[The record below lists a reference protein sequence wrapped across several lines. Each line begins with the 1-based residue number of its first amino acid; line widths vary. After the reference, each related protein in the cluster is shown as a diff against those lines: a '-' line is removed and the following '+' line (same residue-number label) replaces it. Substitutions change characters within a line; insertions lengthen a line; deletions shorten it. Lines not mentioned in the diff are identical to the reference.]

1 MSESSTA
8 VTTVPRKSDR
18 TVQNC
23 TPDRL
28 ILRGDDDAVLVLS
41 PLERDRVLSDEEF
54 RPFALGKLVERGVL
68 HIRNDRD
75 ERTKRVHTV
84 LGLIPMALVVYIVA
98 GIVLSDAG
106 RTYWMGAP
114 AGIAL
119 ALGVLAWLAY
129 RGMEAT
135 SQAVV
140 QAASLLVAVIIAIGL
155 PAAVIYM
162 FGGQAL
168 IGDDEMR
175 LALLGRGL
183 QLLFIATAALLPA
196 LLYYL
201 FDRHQ
206 LATLRE
212 RFEQQIFRFDREVK
226 TLGDVRARY
235 GRQMAEIFGRDD
247 GLGQRRLRRAKRWP
261 IQVATLAITLGWLL
275 VLVPVNAADAPPVIT
290 DGDAL
295 LALFMPRSHPVVF
308 GFLGAYFFA
317 LLTVLHR
324 YVRRDLKPS
333 AYATITVRVFIAV
346 IIGWVAAELLTPD
359 VASVLAFFAGIVPES
374 GVAVAH
380 EIFRSR
386 VGTFRILPDS
396 YEEKHPLT
404 RLEGISFYDL
414 ARLEDEGLTNVQS
427 IAHHDLIDLMIET
440 RIPVPRIID
449 WVDQAILYLHVH
461 RMQEEGDDWMK
472 RLNGLGIRNATDLI
486 RVHNAATGP
495 DGASSSTP
503 VSLDDLLADPDGSP
517 HPRLVGRLHALV
529 ACIQDD
535 EWLAN
540 VNHWREGRPVRE
552 LEIDARHT
560 SGPVPTEERPL
571 PEVPAAQLV

>member
-1 MSESSTA
+1 MSEPSTDA
-8 VTTVPRKSDR
+8 VTAVPRKSNV

-28 ILRGDDDAVLVLS
+28 ILEGDGDAVLVLS
-41 PLERDRVLSDEEF
+41 PLERDRVLSEDEV
-54 RPFALGKLVERGVL
+54 RPFALGKLVERGILTV
-68 HIRNDRD
+68 RRD
-75 ERTKRVHTV
+75 SDDRTKVMHTV
-84 LGLIPMALVVYIVA
+84 LGLLPMGFVIYVVA
-98 GIVLSDAG
+98 GIVISDAG
-106 RTYWMGAP
+106 RTYWLGAP
-114 AGIAL
+114 AGFAL
-119 ALGVLAWLAY
+119 ALGVFAWLVA
-129 RGMEAT
+129 RGGEAA
-135 SQAVV
+135 SQALV
-140 QAASLLVAVIIAIGL
+140 QAMSLFVAVLLAIGL
-155 PAAVIYM
+155 PVVVIYM

-168 IGDDEMR
+168 VGDDEMR

-235 GRQMAEIFGRDD
+235 GRQMEEIFGRDD
-247 GLGQRRLRRAKRWP
+247 GRGERRLRRAKRWP
-261 IQVATLAITLGWLL
+261 IQVATLVITLGWLL
-275 VLVPVNAADAPPVIT
+275 VLMPVNAAGAPPAIT

-295 LALFMPRSHPVVF
+295 LALFTPGSHPVVF

-324 YVRRDLKPS
+324 YVRRDLKPA

-346 IIGWVAAELLTPD
+346 IIGWVAAELVTPGL
-359 VASVLAFFAGIVPES
+359 ASAFAFFAGIVPES

-380 EIFRSR
+380 EFFRSR

-427 IAHHDLIDLMIET
+427 IAHHDIIDLMIET

-472 RLNGLGIRNATDLI
+472 RLHGLGIRNATDLL
-486 RVHNAATGP
+486 RVHEAATG

-517 HPRLVGRLHALV
+517 RPRRVGQLHALV

-535 EWLAN
+535 EWLTN
-540 VNHWREGRPVRE
+540 VKDWRKGRPVQE
-552 LEIDARHT
+552 LKIDAR
-560 SGPVPTEERPL
+560 SSREPVPTEEQPL
-571 PEVPAAQLV
+571 PEVPAVQPA